1 MKHSTA
7 QISINCKRSM
17 NVERDD
23 DRVGFYP
30 QTETEVR
37 YSDRWDLPTR
47 GGRNNNKIH
56 DIRTQNFYIALSIFC
71 LVCLLV

>member
-1 MKHSTA
+1 MKHKAAPQTSA
-7 QISINCKRSM
+7 NCKKSM

-23 DRVGFYP
+23 DGVGFYP

-37 YSDRWDLPTR
+37 YSDTWDLPTR

-56 DIRTQNFYIALSIFC
+56 DIRTQNF
-71 LVCLLV
+71 

>member
-1 MKHSTA
+1 
-7 QISINCKRSM
+7 M

-47 GGRNNNKIH
+47 GGGITTRNATSKLKTFRKDFLYFAMFTFWFEPN
-56 DIRTQNFYIALSIFC
+56 Y
-71 LVCLLV
+71 